1 MATTVKSE
9 VAPRQD
15 GATTAGLLAVGGAV
29 AVLSFDGL
37 TGFAELA
44 GFRQSLPLPFLAEG
58 LPLAWLLPVAL
69 DAYAVVAT
77 RVWLRSSNASAATRD
92 TARRQAYGAVGLSV
106 VFNGVYHAVDAHRD
120 GNWLA
125 VGAAIALSVVLPV
138 LLASVAHLAARVA
151 ADRTT
156 VATPDA
162 TPIAMPEPSE
172 SVAPV
177 GEPADAES
185 PSDLKERMAAHW
197 LAERERGRVLS
208 GAELDRHFGTRE
220 YGRRVVRVLKREETN
235 R

>member
-1 MATTVKSE
+1 MATTAKSE
-9 VAPRQD
+9 AAPRQD

-44 GFRQSLPLPFLAEG
+44 GFRQSLPLPFLTEG

-77 RVWLRSSNASAATRD
+77 RVWLRSPHASAATRD

-120 GNWLA
+120 GSWLA
-125 VGAAIALSVVLPV
+125 VGAAVALSVVLPV

-151 ADRTT
+151 VDRT
-156 VATPDA
+156 AADAPDL
-162 TPIAMPEPSE
+162 MPEPNEAAE
-172 SVAPV
+172 SVD
-177 GEPADAES
+177 EPADAES
-185 PSDLKERMAAHW
+185 PSEVKERMAAHW
-197 LAERERGRVLS
+197 LAEREQGRVLS

-220 YGRRVVRVLKREETN
+220 YGRRVVRALKREEGN

>member
-1 MATTVKSE
+1 MATTAKNE
-9 VAPRQD
+9 TARQQD
-15 GATTAGLLAVGGAV
+15 GATTAGLFAVGGAV

-44 GFRQSLPLPFLAEG
+44 GFRQSLPVPFLAEG
-58 LPLAWLLPVAL
+58 VPLAWLLPVAL

-77 RVWLRSSNASAATRD
+77 RVWLRSPDASAATRA

-106 VFNGVYHAVDAHRD
+106 VFNGVYHAVEAHRD
-120 GNWLA
+120 GSWLA

-151 ADRTT
+151 ADRT
-156 VATPDA
+156 VVDTPRA
-162 TPIAMPEPSE
+162 PEQS
-172 SVAPV
+172 
-177 GEPADAES
+177 AES
-185 PSDLKERMAAHW
+185 AEPVTESSDVESPADLKERMAAHW
-197 LAERERGRVLS
+197 LAEREQGRVLS

-220 YGRRVVRVLKREETN
+220 YGRRVVRALKREETN